1 MTEPRIE
8 KLFGKDRNRD
18 KKFRRADVALE
29 VAKYFGD
36 EYVDSSHYVRA
47 GRVLKEG
54 VEREVI
60 KKAGSASYMMANTTN
75 HD

>member
-8 KLFGKDRNRD
+8 KLFVKDRERD

-29 VAKYFGD
+29 IVKYFGD

-47 GRVLKEG
+47 GKVLSEG
-54 VEREVI
+54 FERGVI
-60 KKAGSASYMMANTTN
+60 KKISPTRYMMV
-75 HD
+75 